1 MNNERDIAPIKE
13 VLLKES
19 LFSIA
24 SSMGING
31 LDWAEDLRMSLG
43 PEWLQECSDKLDLAF
58 FNKTY
63 LHGV

>member
-1 MNNERDIAPIKE
+1 MKNERDIAPIKE
-13 VLLKES
+13 DLLKES

-43 PEWLQECSDKLDLAF
+43 PEWLQECSDKFDLAF

-63 LHGV
+63 LHGI

>member
-1 MNNERDIAPIKE
+1 MNNERDIPLSRSFTQGII
-13 VLLKES
+13 
-19 LFSIA
+19 FSIA

-43 PEWLQECSDKLDLAF
+43 PEWLQECSDKFALAF

-63 LHGV
+63 FREI

>member
-1 MNNERDIAPIKE
+1 MNNERDIGPTKE
-13 VLLKES
+13 ILLKES

-43 PEWLQECSDKLDLAF
+43 PEWLQECSDKFDLAF

>member
-1 MNNERDIAPIKE
+1 MKNERDIAPINE

-43 PEWLQECSDKLDLAF
+43 PEWLQECSDKFDLAF

-63 LHGV
+63 LHGI

>member
-1 MNNERDIAPIKE
+1 MKNERDSDPIKE

-31 LDWAEDLRMSLG
+31 LDWAEDLRMTLG
-43 PEWLQECSDKLDLAF
+43 PEWLQECSDKFDLAF

>member
-1 MNNERDIAPIKE
+1 MKNERDIAPIKE

-43 PEWLQECSDKLDLAF
+43 PEWLQECSDKFDLAF